1 MVSASPS
8 EETPGPREGST
19 GSLSVENAILRT
31 LAYVDVFDY
40 PLTAGEIHRYL
51 PRVEAPAV
59 AVKEFLADGRL
70 VPRRI
75 SRREGYYTLP
85 GREEIVATRRRREEI
100 ARRLWPLA
108 LRYGRLLA
116 TLPFVRMVSVTG
128 SLAVNNA
135 EADADIDY
143 LVVTAN
149 DRLWLCR
156 ALTILVVR
164 AAALRKVS
172 LCPNYFLSER
182 ALVFKERNLY
192 TAHELAQMVPVSGL
206 DVYRRL
212 RRLNPWA
219 AEWLPNATNAPPG
232 PNGGACPSTPDDGR
246 LTGLAEELLQSR
258 LGARLEAWEMQR
270 KMEKFGEV
278 TAGRHNGRAEAAF
291 SPNWCKGHFDG
302 HARRV
307 LAAYAERVRVLEE
320 SL

>member
-1 MVSASPS
+1 MSASLS
-8 EETPGPREGST
+8 KGTPEPRERST
-19 GSLSVENAILRT
+19 GALSVESAILRA

-40 PLTAGEIHRYL
+40 PLTAGEVHRYL

-59 AVKEFLADGRL
+59 VVEDILANGCLAPQRL
-70 VPRRI
+70 
-75 SRREGYYTLP
+75 SRYGGYFMLP

-100 ARRLWPLA
+100 ARRLWPPA
-108 LRYGRLLA
+108 WRYGRLLA
-116 TLPFVRMVSVTG
+116 SLPFVRMVAVTG

-156 ALTILVVR
+156 ALAILVVR

-192 TAHELAQMVPVSGL
+192 TAHELAQMVPVSGM
-206 DVYRRL
+206 DVYRRM
-212 RRLNPWA
+212 RWLNRWA
-219 AEWLPNATNAPPG
+219 AEWLPNATDAPPW
-232 PNGGACPSTPDDGR
+232 PNGGTRPSTPGDGR
-246 LTGLAEELLQSR
+246 LAGLAEELLQSR

-270 KMEKFGEV
+270 KMEKFGQV
-278 TAGRHNGRAEAAF
+278 RAGQHSGRVEAAF
-291 SPNWCKGHFDG
+291 SPDWCKGHFDG

-307 LAAYAERVRVLEE
+307 LEAYAERVRALEE